1 MKKKKSVKTGIIV
14 AILLLAVGFAAVTTQ
29 LIINGIATI
38 RPDNANFRKYVVFS
52 NDDEHKPF
60 LTTTGQSDTTLEGDD
75 IGAVEVIDDGKT
87 ISFTTP
93 IFNQIGEEVTLHYH
107 ITNRSQYNARLAT
120 VACVILN
127 EDGTE
132 LSDSENKYLE
142 VIADN
147 KLNGSV
153 LRNNAITDE
162 DTVRI
167 RMIRSYVGTPSYG
180 GADQVTKAE
189 DEVSTDILDK
199 EVKKYKVHCE
209 MSAAGEE
216 INEDEYVRPS
226 NN

>member
-52 NDDEHKPF
+52 NA
-60 LTTTGQSDTTLEGDD
+60 DTTLEGDD

-127 EDGTE
+127 EDGSE

-180 GADQVTKAE
+180 GADEVTKAE

-216 INEDEYVRPS
+216 INENEYVRPS